1 MGERISIY
9 DTTLRDG
16 LQREGLSLSVGEQ
29 LAIAV
34 RLAEF
39 GVEYLEAGFPAS
51 NPKYGELF
59 GLLEREDLGATRLA
73 AFGMTRRRG
82 VTPEKDPAVRGLA
95 DSFAPVIT
103 IVGKTW
109 DLHIEKVT
117 RVTREENLRMIE
129 ESVAFLVSQRKE
141 VVYDA
146 EHFFDAYDAHPE
158 YALD

>member
-1 MGERISIY
+1 VAERVHIY

-16 LQREGLSLSVGEQ
+16 LQREGLSLAVGEQ
-29 LAIAV
+29 LAVAV

-82 VTPEKDPAVRGLA
+82 TAA
-95 DSFAPVIT
+95 
-103 IVGKTW
+103 
-109 DLHIEKVT
+109 
-117 RVTREENLRMIE
+117 
-129 ESVAFLVSQRKE
+129 
-141 VVYDA
+141 
-146 EHFFDAYDAHPE
+146 
-158 YALD
+158 